1 MNNFRKLALIG
12 MATAGIAAIALPVFA
27 KQSECHAQHRDAAKM
42 SAMIQKRQTELHAKL
57 KLNVEQESAWKA
69 FSEKMTPAGNWG
81 KPDRAELSSLHAPQR
96 MEKMLAQMRERE
108 ARMGARVSA
117 VQTFYAVLT
126 PEQQKVFD
134 DQFARH
140 DRH

>member
-57 KLNVEQESAWKA
+57 KLNAEQESAWKA

-81 KPDRAELSSLHAPQR
+81 KHGSCGTIVFACAATDGEDVGPNA
-96 MEKMLAQMRERE
+96 
-108 ARMGARVSA
+108 GA
-117 VQTFYAVLT
+117 
-126 PEQQKVFD
+126 
-134 DQFARH
+134 
-140 DRH
+140 